1 MAIIFWIVVF
11 FVAIALLL
19 MGSHVASAP
28 TCALCQKGMYRWQK
42 TQMQYM
48 GPVNMGGGG
57 RGGIRASALM
67 QLDMVRR
74 VHAHH

>member
-1 MAIIFWIVVF
+1 MLVVLGIVLF
-11 FVAIALLL
+11 FSVIAVLLVV
-19 MGSHVASAP
+19 SHVASAP

>member
-1 MAIIFWIVVF
+1 MLVLLGIVLF
-11 FVAIALLL
+11 FSVIAVLLVV
-19 MGSHVASAP
+19 SHVASAP
-28 TCALCQKGMYRWQK
+28 KCALCQKGMYRWQK